1 MINSILDVAMP
12 VSIMFVFYT
21 LAQFSGKLGD
31 ALQLRPYYMLYYI
44 AIVLLFAG
52 IQLDLLCMSPC
63 TFTYMQ
69 VRNSELPGVITAIGM
84 TIGAVTT
91 IKYWGW
97 LLRS

>member
-21 LAQFSGKLGD
+21 LAQFSGKLGE
-31 ALQLRPYYMLYYI
+31 ALQLRPYYMLYYV

-63 TFTYMQ
+63 TFACVPAY
-69 VRNSELPGVITAIGM
+69 NSELPGVITAIGM

>member
-52 IQLDLLCMSPC
+52 IQLDLLCMTSC
-63 TFTYMQ
+63 TYNY
-69 VRNSELPGVITAIGM
+69 VPVHNSELPGVIIAIGM
-84 TIGAVTT
+84 TLGAVTT

>member
-52 IQLDLLCMSPC
+52 IQLDLLCMTPC
-63 TFTYMQ
+63 TYNY
-69 VRNSELPGVITAIGM
+69 VPVHNSELPGVIIAIGM
-84 TIGAVTT
+84 TLGAVTT

>member
-1 MINSILDVAMP
+1 MIDSILGVAMP

-31 ALQLRPYYMLYYI
+31 ALQLRPYYILYYV

-52 IQLDLLCMSPC
+52 VQLDLLRMSPGTLTSMPVC
-63 TFTYMQ
+63 
-69 VRNSELPGVITAIGM
+69 NSELSGVITAIAM

-97 LLRS
+97 LLKS

>member
-12 VSIMFVFYT
+12 VSIMFIFYT

-31 ALQLRPYYMLYYI
+31 ALQLRPYYMLYYV

-52 IQLDLLCMSPC
+52 IQLDLLCMAPC
-63 TFTYMQ
+63 TFNY
-69 VRNSELPGVITAIGM
+69 VPVYNSELPGVITAIGM

>member
-1 MINSILDVAMP
+1 MIDSILGVAMP
-12 VSIMFVFYT
+12 VSIMFAFYT

-31 ALQLRPYYMLYYI
+31 ALQLRPYYMLYYV

-52 IQLDLLCMSPC
+52 IQLDLLGMASG
-63 TFTYMQ
+63 TSDYMP
-69 VRNSELPGVITAIGM
+69 NDSELSGVITAIGM
-84 TIGAVTT
+84 TIGAAIT